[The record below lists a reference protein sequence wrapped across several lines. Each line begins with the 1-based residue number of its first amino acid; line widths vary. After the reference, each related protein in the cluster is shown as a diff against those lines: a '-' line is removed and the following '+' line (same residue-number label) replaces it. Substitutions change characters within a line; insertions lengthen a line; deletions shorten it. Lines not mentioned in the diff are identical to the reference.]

1 MTVAVNGRFRDVRG
15 TSEDTI
21 VRADRRICADGVF
34 DVTMP
39 VDKGLPDIKVF

>member
-15 TSEDTI
+15 LDTI

-39 VDKGLPDIKVF
+39 VDMGLPDIKVF

>member
-15 TSEDTI
+15 LDTI